1 MSSSEAELREA
12 LAAAR
17 AMGVEPEL
25 LEEAEAMLC
34 TKAAE
39 SELLSAMEL
48 VRSFELGGE
57 VDEET
62 WSWKVLHASS
72 GGNMTVFLHFG
83 FLAFLWAM
91 CLVNCRRIMQAFA
104 SIKLCLLNFLTR
116 YGDTD
121 ITVIRTSGG
130 PEETEVVFAAAVR
143 EAEAAGVSGPLVTEA
158 DAWLGRIA
166 ALREARG
173 KWLAT
178 LIFGPKEVATHH

>member
-1 MSSSEAELREA
+1 
-12 LAAAR
+12 
-17 AMGVEPEL
+17 
-25 LEEAEAMLC
+25 
-34 TKAAE
+34 
-39 SELLSAMEL
+39 
-48 VRSFELGGE
+48 
-57 VDEET
+57 
-62 WSWKVLHASS
+62 
-72 GGNMTVFLHFG
+72 MTAFLHFG
-83 FLAFLWAM
+83 CLAFFWAM
-91 CLVNCRRIMQAFA
+91 CLVNCRRIIQAFA
-104 SIKLCLLNFLTR
+104 SITLCMLNILTL